1 MAAEP
6 TPGELRAFLDD
17 GGTQLQAAERWE
29 ISRNRVQ
36 RILKGDADE
45 RGPVELA
52 VAAVI
57 DSQAEHDG
65 LNLRQTARAEMLRAA
80 AIVVDKSAASGT
92 GVAWSAFSQA
102 LTRLWEMLEEF
113 APDDAFDRH
122 VAALGLF
129 PMTDEE
135 AREFD
140 ALSVDERVAVGSR
153 SQAAQNWKGI
163 T

>member
-1 MAAEP
+1 MADP
-6 TPGELRAFLDD
+6 TLEQLRAFLDD

-45 RGPVELA
+45 RGPVEQA

-57 DSQAEHDG
+57 DSQGELGG
-65 LNLRQTARAEMLRAA
+65 LNLRQSARAEMLRAA

-102 LTRLWEMLEEF
+102 LARLWEMLEEF
-113 APDDAFDRH
+113 APDDALDRH
-122 VAALGLF
+122 LDGLGMF
-129 PMTDEE
+129 AMTDDE

-140 ALSVDERVAVGSR
+140 ALSVDERVAVGR
-153 SQAAQNWKGI
+153 GQRLSQTWKGTI
-163 T
+163 